1 MSTRIFVDT
10 NVMLDLLGERIPYYD
25 SIARIAS
32 LADRGAVS
40 LVVSALSYAT
50 VYYLLSKYESSEIA
64 KEKLR
69 RFKVISEVSSLDE
82 ITIEKG
88 LNSDFSDFEDSL
100 QYYCAIK
107 SNCSIILSRNQK
119 DFSGSEIPVLSAD
132 EYLMSIRNK

>member
-50 VYYLLSKYESSEIA
+50 VYYLLSKYESSETT

-100 QYYCAIK
+100 QYYCALK

-119 DFSGSEIPVLSAD
+119 DFSSSEIPVLSAD
-132 EYLMSIRNK
+132 EYLMSISL